1 MQTRHYTDEKSI
13 RNYYETENGLHETD
27 LFLFRSFIENGRN
40 RLITIGGENFFVI

>member
-27 LFLFRSFIENGRN
+27 LLFRSFYRKWH
-40 RLITIGGENFFVI
+40 GG

>member
-27 LFLFRSFIENGRN
+27 LLFRSFYRKAEFNLQMQQN
-40 RLITIGGENFFVI
+40 SD